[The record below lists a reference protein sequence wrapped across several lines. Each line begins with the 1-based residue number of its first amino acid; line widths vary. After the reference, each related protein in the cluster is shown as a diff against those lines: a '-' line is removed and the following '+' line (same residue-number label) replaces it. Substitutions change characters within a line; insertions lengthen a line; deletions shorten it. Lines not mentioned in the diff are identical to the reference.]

1 MPFADNAADNA
12 ADNMDIADGYRS
24 TACQYR
30 GNRQQLSHV
39 PIPILAFFMR
49 RTINLWLFVT
59 KTGTEK
65 LAFSIR
71 LKVF

>member
-1 MPFADNAADNA
+1 M
-12 ADNMDIADGYRS
+12 
-24 TACQYR
+24 Q
-30 GNRQQLSHV
+30 
-39 PIPILAFFMR
+39 

-59 KTGTEK
+59 KFDTEK

>member
-1 MPFADNAADNA
+1 
-12 ADNMDIADGYRS
+12 
-24 TACQYR
+24 
-30 GNRQQLSHV
+30 V

-59 KTGTEK
+59 KTGAEK